1 MAEIRLKK
9 RYKYAGDIMPK
20 LLDIGFDIETANDFL
35 NSIEDADVAPRA
47 EVARELLDEMEKTIR
62 WALTLVGLSYKHNF
76 KEIQCRKECYE
87 DFLGYIAEL
96 KKKLT
101 ECEK

>member
-1 MAEIRLKK
+1 MAACKGCIHDNVCNRDVGHGWMECPHFIN
-9 RYKYAGDIMPK
+9 A
-20 LLDIGFDIETANDFL
+20 A
-35 NSIEDADVAPRA
+35 SVAPRA

-96 KKKLT
+96 KKKYT
-101 ECEK
+101 EARNER